1 MEHSK
6 PTNSLSTTYPSSTFL
21 FANLYFRVCEIDR
34 VENFNQN
41 CREPEIETRNSINRV
56 SLLFPFRFPIF
67 EDAERRTFVTAEK

>member
-1 MEHSK
+1 M
-6 PTNSLSTTYPSSTFL
+6 
-21 FANLYFRVCEIDR
+21 DR

-41 CREPEIETRNSINRV
+41 CRETEMETRNSINRV